1 MNENKNS
8 IYFPLLLNIKN
19 YPCLV
24 VGGSTVALRKV
35 TSLLNFR
42 IKSTVLAPK
51 ICQPLLELHRKRKI
65 KVIKKVYSKEYL
77 NNFKIVFCA
86 TDNPKINKMVRKDCT
101 GKNILLNVADI
112 PELCDFILPA
122 IVKRGDLTISVS
134 SQGIAPFYVAELRKK
149 LDHIFPSYYENIIE
163 LAGEFRKLLLSDK
176 KYKSPQV
183 REKAFKNFFMIDW
196 KKVLANEGK
205 KKAKE
210 YIHSI
215 LEDLKQKG

>member
-24 VGGSTVALRKV
+24 VGGGKVALRKV

-42 IKSTVLAPK
+42 IKVTVLAPK
-51 ICQPLLELHRKRKI
+51 LCEPLLELQRKRKI
-65 KVIKKVYSKEYL
+65 KVIKKVYSKEFL
-77 NNFKIVFCA
+77 NNSKIVFCA

-101 GKNILLNVADI
+101 EKNILLNVADI

-134 SQGIAPFYVAELRKK
+134 SQGIAPFYTAELRRR
-149 LDHIFPSYYENIIE
+149 LDHIFPSYYENVIE
-163 LAGEFRKLLLSDK
+163 LAGEFRKLVLGNK
-176 KYKSPQV
+176 KYNSPKIK
-183 REKAFKNFFMIDW
+183 EKAFQNFFMIDW

-205 KKAKE
+205 KKANE
-210 YIHSI
+210 YMHRI
-215 LEDLKQKG
+215 LKDL

>member
-24 VGGSTVALRKV
+24 VGGGKVALRKV

-42 IKSTVLAPK
+42 IKVTVLAPK
-51 ICQPLLELHRKRKI
+51 LCEPLLELQRKRKI
-65 KVIKKVYSKEYL
+65 KVIRKVYSKEYL
-77 NNFKIVFCA
+77 TNYKIVFCA
-86 TDNPKINKMVRKDCT
+86 TDNPTINKMVRKDCT
-101 GKNILLNVADI
+101 EKNILLNVADI

-134 SQGIAPFYVAELRKK
+134 SQGIAPFYTAELRRR
-149 LDHIFPSYYENIIE
+149 LDHIFPSYYENVIE
-163 LAGEFRKLLLSDK
+163 LAGEFRKLVLGNK
-176 KYKSPQV
+176 KYNSPKIK
-183 REKAFKNFFMIDW
+183 EKAFQNFFMIDW

-205 KKAKE
+205 KKANE
-210 YIHSI
+210 YMQRI
-215 LEDLKQKG
+215 LKDL

>member
-24 VGGSTVALRKV
+24 VGGGKVALRKV

-42 IKSTVLAPK
+42 IKVTVMAPK
-51 ICQPLLELHRKRKI
+51 LCEPLLELQRKRKI

-101 GKNILLNVADI
+101 EKNILLNVADI

-134 SQGIAPFYVAELRKK
+134 SQGIAPFYTAELRRR
-149 LDHIFPSYYENIIE
+149 LDHIFPSYYENVIE
-163 LAGEFRKLLLSDK
+163 LAGEFRKLVLGNK
-176 KYKSPQV
+176 KYNSPKIK
-183 REKAFKNFFMIDW
+183 EKAFQNFFMIDW

-205 KKAKE
+205 KKANE
-210 YIHSI
+210 YMHRI
-215 LEDLKQKG
+215 LKDL

>member
-8 IYFPLLLNIKN
+8 VYFPLLLNINN

-24 VGGSTVALRKV
+24 VGGGKVALRKV

-42 IKSTVLAPK
+42 IKVTVLAPK
-51 ICQPLLELHRKRKI
+51 LCEPLLELQRKRKI

-86 TDNPKINKMVRKDCT
+86 TDNPIVNKMVRKDCT
-101 GKNILLNVADI
+101 EKNILLNVADI

-134 SQGIAPFYVAELRKK
+134 SQGVAPFYAAELIKK
-149 LDHIFPSYYENIIE
+149 LGHIFPHYFENIIE
-163 LAGEFRKLLLSDK
+163 LAGDF
-176 KYKSPQV
+176 
-183 REKAFKNFFMIDW
+183 
-196 KKVLANEGK
+196 
-205 KKAKE
+205 
-210 YIHSI
+210 
-215 LEDLKQKG
+215 

>member
-1 MNENKNS
+1 MNENNNS

-24 VGGSTVALRKV
+24 VGGGKVALRKV

-51 ICQPLLELHRKRKI
+51 ICQPLLELQRKRKI

-77 NNFKIVFCA
+77 NKFGIVFCA
-86 TDNPKINKMVRKDCT
+86 TDNPNINKMVRNDCT
-101 GKNILLNVADI
+101 KKNILLNVADI

-122 IVKRGDLTISVS
+122 IIKRGDLTISVS
-134 SQGIAPFYVAELRKK
+134 SQGVAPFYAAELRKK
-149 LDHIFPSYYENIIE
+149 LDHIFPSYYEDIIE
-163 LAGEFRKLLLSDK
+163 LAGDFRKLVLSDRK
-176 KYKSPQV
+176 LKSVKV

-205 KKAKE
+205 KEANE